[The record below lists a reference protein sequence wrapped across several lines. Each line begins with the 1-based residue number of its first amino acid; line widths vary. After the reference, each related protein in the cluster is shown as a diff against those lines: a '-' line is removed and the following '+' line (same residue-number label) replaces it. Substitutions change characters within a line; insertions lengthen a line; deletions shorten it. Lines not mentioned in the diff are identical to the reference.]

1 MKTKGNF
8 LSYIAAEKKQ
18 RKEEVK
24 TSTNQGSYSS
34 SKPKN
39 SSARSESVHY
49 QVS

>member
-24 TSTNQGSYSS
+24 TSSNQGSYAG
-34 SKPKN
+34 SKSKN
-39 SSARSESVHY
+39 SSARTESVQY
-49 QVS
+49 RVS

>member
-24 TSTNQGSYSS
+24 SPNNQNSYNGSKS
-34 SKPKN
+34 KN
-39 SSARSESVHY
+39 SSARSESAHY